1 MASGRCAQLTERQRA
16 CLRLVYRLKTS
27 KEIALELG
35 ISRHTVDQRIKA
47 ALQTLGVAT
56 RNEAARLLAEQENPE
71 YHQLVYQSLDV
82 AGDAGP
88 GDAALVDQGNWRESR
103 YSGRKLMEEQAPFVP
118 ASSQPHPGL
127 RLPLPEMWGVRNAL
141 GPWARIGW
149 IIGIAVI
156 AIFAFGTFL
165 AGLEALGK
173 LGWSATQP

>member
-1 MASGRCAQLTERQRA
+1 MASERCAQLTERQRA

-56 RNEAARLLAEQENPE
+56 RNEAARLLAEQENGQ
-71 YHQLVYQSLDV
+71 YHRLVYQSLDV
-82 AGDAGP
+82 AEHAGP
-88 GDAALVDQGNWRESR
+88 GDAGLVDHGNWRDSR
-103 YSGRKLMEEQAPFVP
+103 YSGRTLMEEQARYAAAPPPPP
-118 ASSQPHPGL
+118 AGF
-127 RLPLPEMWGVRNAL
+127 RLPLPETWGVRNAL
-141 GPWARIGW
+141 SPWARIGW

-156 AIFAFGTFL
+156 AVFAFGIFL

-173 LGWSATQP
+173 LGWSATQS